1 MPLYEYSCSDCGHS
15 WEEVYSI
22 EERHKPLS
30 EPCPACKKEGTVYKG
45 MAIKL
50 HHGVLNP
57 LSKMDENF
65 KSEMKRIKKEHPQG
79 FKNSSYF

>member
-1 MPLYEYSCSDCGHS
+1 MPIYEYSCTECAKS

-22 EERHKPLS
+22 ADRYKPKE
-30 EPCPACKKEGTVYKG
+30 EPCPFCKSEGTVYKR
-45 MAIKL
+45 MSVKL
-50 HHGVLNP
+50 HHGVINP

-65 KSEMKRIKKEHPQG
+65 KSEMKRIKAEHPNG